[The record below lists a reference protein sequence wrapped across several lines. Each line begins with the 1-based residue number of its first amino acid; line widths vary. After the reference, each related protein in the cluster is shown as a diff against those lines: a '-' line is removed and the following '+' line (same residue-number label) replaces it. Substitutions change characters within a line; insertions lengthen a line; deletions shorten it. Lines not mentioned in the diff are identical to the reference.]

1 MSKQFSYHHPENL
14 NDAHKLLARDGAK
27 PLLIHPR
34 MDVEPYST
42 ADAVVDL
49 SRLNLNYIKQDGDVI
64 RIGAMTTL
72 QDVADSAL
80 LRTLARG
87 ILPEAASLTAHLG
100 LRNAST
106 IGGVMENPTSAVD
119 VMLALLC
126 LGVDVGAQHAA
137 PLQEVS
143 FSCSPQANGILER
156 VARTPRD
163 APIVAACAVMDDGN
177 KMMRI
182 AVGGVGITPQLVASA
197 LIGKAQPPS
206 SLEIKGTMPVSAMH
220 DEALATIAKQAQE
233 KVKPIADFRGSVEYQ
248 REMVGI
254 LTKRVLKRMEG

>member
-1 MSKQFSYHHPENL
+1 MSKQFSYHRPENL

-34 MDVEPYST
+34 MGVEPYST

-126 LGVDVGAQHAA
+126 LGVGAQHAA

-143 FSCSPQANGILER
+143 FSCSSQANGILER

-163 APIVAACAVMDDGN
+163 APIVAICVLKD
-177 KMMRI
+177 KSTTRV
-182 AVGGVGITPQLVASA
+182 AVGGVGIAPMLVDPA
-197 LIGKAQPPS
+197 KARES
-206 SLEIKGTMPVSAMH
+206 VS
-220 DEALATIAKQAQE
+220 
-233 KVKPIADFRGSVEYQ
+233 PIADFRGSVEYQ
-248 REMVGI
+248 REVAGV
-254 LTKRVLKRMEG
+254 LVKRAMKRLETL